1 MSPLHR
7 RPSRLTRSI
16 AFAAFAAGSFAA
28 IPSAHAQDEK
38 DPQPSST
45 MGPPAP
51 PPSET
56 TRAPRETG
64 DDSRKH
70 VTVTV
75 NPLGIAIERYGA
87 NIEVVPVPHHAIV
100 GSLYAQSVPTWMAR
114 SVSGRSEINESAGS
128 SLGGEIGYRLYSGT
142 VGADGLFAGAS
153 FVSMPLAYPRL
164 ADDLRSA
171 DLRRFTASGAALDI
185 GVQKVTS
192 SGFTIGGG
200 IGVMYLAYSLPEDTR
215 RIPLAIEPHVL
226 PRLLLAAGWSF

>member
-1 MSPLHR
+1 MKVA
-7 RPSRLTRSI
+7 RSI
-16 AFAAFAAGSFAA
+16 ALGAFVAASFAA
-28 IPSAHAQDEK
+28 IPSAYAQDDEEAR
-38 DPQPSST
+38 PSST

-51 PPSET
+51 AANET

-64 DDSRKH
+64 DDSRKP

-114 SVSGRSEINESAGS
+114 SISGRSEINASPGS
-128 SLGGEIGYRLYSGT
+128 SLGGEIGYRLYSGK

-164 ADDLRSA
+164 ADDRASA
-171 DLRRFTASGAALDI
+171 DLRRFTASGAAVDI

-200 IGVMYLAYSLPEDTR
+200 IGVMYLAYSLPEDSR